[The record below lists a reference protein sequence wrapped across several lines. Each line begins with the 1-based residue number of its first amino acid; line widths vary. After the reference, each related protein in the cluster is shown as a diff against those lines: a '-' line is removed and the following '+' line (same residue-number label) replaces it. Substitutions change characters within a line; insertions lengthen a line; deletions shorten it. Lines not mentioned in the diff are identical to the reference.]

1 MFNAPSALLLA
12 RAVSGARVRARPA
25 RDAATPKRVSA
36 RRRRCADVRLLGAD
50 AEVLCADGRSRR
62 YVNLDYAASTP
73 ALPEVWHA
81 VEAFMPWYSS
91 VHRGSGMKSQVATE
105 AFEGTRAVVADF
117 VGAPSDAEVI
127 FVRNTTEAINV
138 LAAALPTRA
147 RVLSSPVEHHANML
161 PWRRHDLQVLPFPES
176 ADALCAACE
185 RALSSARPSIDLVA
199 VTGASNVTGEVWPLA
214 RLAEIVH
221 RHGAQLFVDGAQ
233 LVPHR
238 PIDMSAAGID
248 FLALS
253 GHKLY
258 APFGAGALVG
268 PAGRLGD
275 TAPLLR
281 GGGAVKLVTLDHV
294 IWADA
299 PERQEAGSP
308 NVVGVVALG
317 AACRALDALGMA
329 AVAEH
334 ERALAGRLRRGL
346 AAVPGLE
353 QLALWRGVGVDRVG
367 VASFSL
373 RGYRHPLLAAILS
386 AEHAIGVRH
395 GCFCAHPLIVH
406 LLGIPHG
413 EVQRLR
419 AELQAGRT
427 PPLPGVV
434 RASLGLGSTEA
445 DVDRL
450 IDVLDGIARHGPA
463 LRYDHVTERDEYE
476 PVMNPRTAARSRSG
490 PPTRRW

>member
-12 RAVSGARVRARPA
+12 RVVSGARVRARPA
-25 RDAATPKRVSA
+25 RDAATPKRASA

-50 AEVLCADGRSRR
+50 TEVLCADGRSRR

-73 ALPEVWHA
+73 ALPEVWQA

-117 VGAPSDAEVI
+117 VGAPCDAEVI

-138 LAAALPTRA
+138 LAAALPPGA

-275 TAPLLR
+275 A
-281 GGGAVKLVTLDHV
+281 
-294 IWADA
+294 
-299 PERQEAGSP
+299 
-308 NVVGVVALG
+308 G
-317 AACRALDALGMA
+317 AAAARRWRGQAGDARSRHLGGRAGA
-329 AVAEH
+329 ARGRFAQRRRSR
-334 ERALAGRLRRGL
+334 RARRRLPRAGR
-346 AAVPGLE
+346 
-353 QLALWRGVGVDRVG
+353 
-367 VASFSL
+367 
-373 RGYRHPLLAAILS
+373 
-386 AEHAIGVRH
+386 
-395 GCFCAHPLIVH
+395 
-406 LLGIPHG
+406 
-413 EVQRLR
+413 
-419 AELQAGRT
+419 
-427 PPLPGVV
+427 
-434 RASLGLGSTEA
+434 
-445 DVDRL
+445 
-450 IDVLDGIARHGPA
+450 ARHGGRRGA
-463 LRYDHVTERDEYE
+463 RAGAR
-476 PVMNPRTAARSRSG
+476 RTAAARIGRGSGSRAA
-490 PPTRRW
+490 RALER